1 MSPSHTSSLGW
12 RETSNQCYRVGWLL
26 PPIAA
31 LTVSVHLCFWLL
43 GCSKLC
49 CLSDTFESFEASCY
63 RRLWCRV
70 LTGQGAKSARAALG
84 ESPCLSIQHQAL
96 ALPLT
101 FICQAIQWPIF
112 SVSSSG
118 LSATTQRAPYLK
130 QASKQTPNP
139 NFEKLCFFKAGMQT
153 NAISDPRLHDFLS
166 GCTWRYLK
174 PKSQEK

>member
-1 MSPSHTSSLGW
+1 MSSPYLFYLKKSSTYAGICKIVFLINKILGWLKMSPSHTSNLGW

-63 RRLWCRV
+63 RHLWCR
-70 LTGQGAKSARAALG
+70 LFTGQGAKSARAALG
-84 ESPCLSIQHQAL
+84 ESPCLSLQHQAL

-101 FICQAIQWPIF
+101 FICQAIQWPTF

-118 LSATTQRAPYLK
+118 LSGTSNK
-130 QASKQTPNP
+130 QANKPPN
-139 NFEKLCFFKAGMQT
+139 L
-153 NAISDPRLHDFLS
+153 I
-166 GCTWRYLK
+166 LK
-174 PKSQEK
+174 N